1 LINRS
6 TSMNHFQTFVKGHPT
21 EKSRYLS
28 LEQIAHL
35 IAQAVVDQHQA
46 IKQANS
52 SWVYA
57 TDRDKFLDF
66 HAHQSVNTNPSNNPE
81 VQP

>member
-1 LINRS
+1 MINQT
-6 TSMNHFQTFVKGHPT
+6 TSMNHFQTIVKGHPA
-21 EKSRYLS
+21 EKSGYLS
-28 LEQIAHL
+28 LVQIASL
-35 IAQAVVDQHQA
+35 IAQAVVDQHHA
-46 IKQANS
+46 LKQANS

>member
-1 LINRS
+1 LINQT
-6 TSMNHFQTFVKGHPT
+6 TSMNHFQTTVKGQSV
-21 EKSRYLS
+21 EKSGYLS

-35 IAQAVVDQHQA
+35 IAQAVVDQH
-46 IKQANS
+46 IELKQAHS

-66 HAHQSVNTNPSNNPE
+66 HAHQSVNTNPSNKPE

>member
-1 LINRS
+1 
-6 TSMNHFQTFVKGHPT
+6 MNHFQTPVQGKPT
-21 EKSRYLS
+21 EKNGYLS

-35 IAQAVVDQHQA
+35 IAKAVVEQHQSLTKA
-46 IKQANS
+46 HS

-66 HAHQSVNTNPSNNPE
+66 HGQQSVNTNPSNKLNDNRRTRL
-81 VQP
+81 

>member
-1 LINRS
+1 MINQT
-6 TSMNHFQTFVKGHPT
+6 TSMNHSQTLVRGNPA
-21 EKSRYLS
+21 EKSGYLS
-28 LEQIAHL
+28 LAQIAHL
-35 IAQAVVDQHQA
+35 IAQAVVDQHQSLT
-46 IKQANS
+46 QAHS

>member
-1 LINRS
+1 
-6 TSMNHFQTFVKGHPT
+6 MNHLKTPVKGNPA
-21 EKSRYLS
+21 EKSGYLS
-28 LEQIAHL
+28 LAQIAHL
-35 IAQAVVDQHQA
+35 IAQAVVDQHQSLT
-46 IKQANS
+46 QANS

-66 HAHQSVNTNPSNNPE
+66 HAHQSVNTNPSDNPE

>member
-1 LINRS
+1 LINQT
-6 TSMNHFQTFVKGHPT
+6 TSMNHSQTLVRGNPT
-21 EKSRYLS
+21 EKSGYLS
-28 LEQIAHL
+28 LAQIAHL
-35 IAQAVVDQHQA
+35 IAQAVVDQHQSLT
-46 IKQANS
+46 QAHS

>member
-1 LINRS
+1 VGISPSR
-6 TSMNHFQTFVKGHPT
+6 
-21 EKSRYLS
+21 KSA
-28 LEQIAHL
+28 QL
-35 IAQAVVDQHQA
+35 IAQAVVDQHQSLT
-46 IKQANS
+46 QAHS